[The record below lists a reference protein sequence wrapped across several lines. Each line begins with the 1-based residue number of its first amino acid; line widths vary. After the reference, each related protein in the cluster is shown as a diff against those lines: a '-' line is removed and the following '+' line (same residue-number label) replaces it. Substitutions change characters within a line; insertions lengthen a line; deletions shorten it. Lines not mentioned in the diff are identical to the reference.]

1 MRVLIAEDSPLERN
15 MLEDAVVL
23 LGHECVSTANGAEAW
38 RLFSKLGADVI
49 ISDWMMPGMDGLELC
64 RRVREEDRATYTYF
78 VFLTRLEDRPHALQG
93 MQAGAD
99 DYLAKPLDVDDLQLR
114 LIAASRVTALH
125 RRLADAKL
133 VEGRLEGV
141 TLAGRALA
149 HLLNNNLLLVAAQL
163 EALQGRSD
171 LPSELTA
178 ALHEAA
184 VRLNQAVD
192 SVEQLQNVVRAEAV
206 QTPAGVT
213 LDVPRSVG
221 LSDE

>member
-1 MRVLIAEDSPLERN
+1 
-15 MLEDAVVL
+15 
-23 LGHECVSTANGAEAW
+23 
-38 RLFSKLGADVI
+38 
-49 ISDWMMPGMDGLELC
+49 
-64 RRVREEDRATYTYF
+64 
-78 VFLTRLEDRPHALQG
+78 
-93 MQAGAD
+93 
-99 DYLAKPLDVDDLQLR
+99 LQLR

-149 HLLNNNLLLVAAQL
+149 HLLNNNLLLVAAAL
-163 EALQGRSD
+163 EALQGRPD
-171 LPSELTA
+171 LPPDLSA

-192 SVEQLQNVVRAEAV
+192 SVEQLQNVVRAEAA

-213 LDVPRSVG
+213 LDVPRSMG
-221 LSDE
+221 PSDA